1 MRKSGRAEQLD
12 ILLMEL
18 ESYEGFSKTSSET

>member
-1 MRKSGRAEQLD
+1 MRKSGRVEQLD

-18 ESYEGFSKTSSET
+18 ESYEGFSMTSGET

>member
-18 ESYEGFSKTSSET
+18 ELYEGFSMTSSET